1 MERIAV
7 VWLHVLA
14 ASVWVG
20 TLFTVSHVVVPA
32 LARGERAC
40 LELVGRARIGSWAAL
55 GLLLVTGLDNLRRA
69 RLDSSWLVAKL
80 LLVLVLLAVAAHRDF
95 ALVPRV
101 TAAVARGASPAAAVR
116 GLRVLDHVLLLLAM
130 AVIFLGVGVARGR

>member
-20 TLFTVSHVVVPA
+20 TLFAVSHVVVPA

-40 LELVGRARIGSWAAL
+40 LGLIGRARVATWAAL
-55 GLLLVTGLDNLRRA
+55 GLLVVTGLDNLRRA
-69 RLDSSWLVAKL
+69 RLDSPWLMAKL
-80 LLVLVLLAVAAHRDF
+80 LLVLVLLALAAHRDF

-101 TAAVARGASPAAAVR
+101 AAAVERGVSPALAVR
-116 GLRVLDHVLLLLAM
+116 GLRVLDHVLLLVAM
-130 AVIFLGVGVARGR
+130 AVIFLGVGIARGR